1 MKNVFC
7 EKRDGVQQV
16 FPKLL
21 LSVRPQTHGRVLE
34 GIQGLRRKRESVY
47 KDPAFA
53 LGHFA
58 LSFMAGIMTSKS
70 YVTRA
75 K

>member
-1 MKNVFC
+1 MEELWKEF
-7 EKRDGVQQV
+7 RDYEH
-16 FPKLL
+16 
-21 LSVRPQTHGRVLE
+21 THTHTHTHSERE
-34 GIQGLRRKRESVY
+34 RERERERESVY

-58 LSFMAGIMTSKS
+58 LSFMAGMMTSKS

>member
-1 MKNVFC
+1 M
-7 EKRDGVQQV
+7 ERE
-16 FPKLL
+16 
-21 LSVRPQTHGRVLE
+21 RE
-34 GIQGLRRKRESVY
+34 RKKENVY

-58 LSFMAGIMTSKS
+58 LSFMAGMMTSKS

>member
-1 MKNVFC
+1 MEEFWKEF
-7 EKRDGVQQV
+7 RDY
-16 FPKLL
+16 
-21 LSVRPQTHGRVLE
+21 E
-34 GIQGLRRKRESVY
+34 GGERERERERESVY

-58 LSFMAGIMTSKS
+58 LSFMAGMMTSKS
-70 YVTRA
+70 YVTRV

>member
-1 MKNVFC
+1 MEELWKEF
-7 EKRDGVQQV
+7 RDYEHTEIE
-16 FPKLL
+16 
-21 LSVRPQTHGRVLE
+21 RE
-34 GIQGLRRKRESVY
+34 RESVY

-58 LSFMAGIMTSKS
+58 LSFMAGMMTRKS